1 VTQRALGKAGEPA
14 NPARTRIVGAS
25 ADRLTSKRMR
35 FSIAA
40 LAPFLVLELLT
51 HAAYAKDPELLSL
64 SMEHFRDTATV
75 KDDPADAA
83 ATISSEKGFA
93 VHKGPMRMVWN
104 DEYLKSVIDKK
115 TGQKSFQVEAWIIY
129 SGRWRSYETVNYQTP
144 AGPTSAP
151 VTQIRRETANCAVGD
166 CLYTE
171 RMAFPVD
178 EELLRRLATAS
189 ASGKPTLWTYKFV
202 AKTGP
207 DYAGGLSS
215 AEIAGLL
222 AKVDEYT
229 NGRQAAAPNTLAR
242 ANAAATP
249 NSAATTNAAAD
260 ANAVTIANAASAS
273 LKRDLGIS
281 GMAVA
286 ATAEQPNR
294 AGVLVFAVNSGSI
307 AQKSGIITGDILYEF
322 DGRPIKALAQL
333 EAAVAACAAN
343 STVAIKL
350 YRGTNDMAVS
360 ARF

>member
-1 VTQRALGKAGEPA
+1 MK
-14 NPARTRIVGAS
+14 
-25 ADRLTSKRMR
+25 

-40 LAPFLVLELLT
+40 LASFLVLEFLT
-51 HAAYAKDPELLSL
+51 QAAYAKDPALLSL
-64 SMEHFRDTATV
+64 TMQHFRDTATV
-75 KDDPADAA
+75 KDGPADA

-93 VHKGPMRMVWN
+93 VHTGPMRMVWN
-104 DEYLKSVIDKK
+104 DEYLEGVIDKK

-129 SGRWRSYETVNYQTP
+129 SGRWRSYETVNYQTT

-151 VTQIRRETANCAVGD
+151 VIQIGRETANCAVGD
-166 CLYTE
+166 CIYTE

-178 EELLRRLATAS
+178 EELLRRLATAN
-189 ASGKPTLWTYKFV
+189 ASGTPTLWTYKFV

-229 NGRQAAAPNTLAR
+229 HAQQAAAANPLAR
-242 ANAAATP
+242 ANAAATT
-249 NSAATTNAAAD
+249 NADATTNAAAD
-260 ANAVTIANAASAS
+260 ATAAAQANTASAS
-273 LKRDLGIS
+273 LKHDLGIS
-281 GMAVA
+281 GMPVS
-286 ATAEQPNR
+286 ATAEQPTR

-322 DGRPIKALAQL
+322 NGHPIKALGEL

-350 YRGTNDMAVS
+350 YRGTNDMALS